1 MIAATGNGIFRTD
14 YTQAAKGAQAKGHSN
29 QAKGHSNQAKGHSN
43 QAEQQSNQAEQQSN
57 QAEQQ
62 SNQAKGRSNQ
72 QAREDDWPAARAAAA
87 ARGQPVGRYRC
98 RPL

>member
-14 YTQAAKGAQAKGHSN
+14 YTQAAKGAQTKGHSN
-29 QAKGHSNQAKGHSN
+29 QAKGRSN

-72 QAREDDWPAARAAAA
+72 QAREDDWPAAR
-87 ARGQPVGRYRC
+87 GQPVGRYRC

>member
-14 YTQAAKGAQAKGHSN
+14 YTQAAKGAQAKG
-29 QAKGHSNQAKGHSN
+29 QSN

-72 QAREDDWPAARAAAA
+72 QAREDNWPAARAAA